1 MLALLKLAVFA
12 MLLTSWLGRHQRG
25 GPTRWEDGLDV
36 APKRITHS
44 GLPQLLSDLRPVKG
58 SDDVVRPVGEHRV
71 EHLTGPSA

>member
-25 GPTRWEDGLDV
+25 GPTRWEAGLDV

-44 GLPQLLSDLRPVKG
+44 GLPLLLSDLRLVQRT
-58 SDDVVRPVGEHRV
+58 DNVVPFRREALKP
-71 EHLTGPSA
+71 